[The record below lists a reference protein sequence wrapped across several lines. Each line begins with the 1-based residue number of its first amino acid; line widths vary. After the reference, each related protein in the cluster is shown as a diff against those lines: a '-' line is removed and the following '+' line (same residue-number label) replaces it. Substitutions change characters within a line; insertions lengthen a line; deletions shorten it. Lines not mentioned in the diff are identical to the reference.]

1 MVTFELR
8 PQGCVGAGLGGKKER
23 AVLQEKGPASVKE
36 QSRKGA
42 GEGAPHCGTCR
53 EPYELGFFSG
63 VGSFCCG
70 V

>member
-8 PQGCVGAGLGGKKER
+8 PQGCVGARLGGKKGR
-23 AVLQEKGPASVKE
+23 VLQEKGAASVKE

-42 GEGAPHCGTCR
+42 GEGAPHHGTCR
-53 EPYELGFFSG
+53 EPYAFGFFSG
-63 VGSFCCG
+63 IGSFCCG